1 MLYYMTLREEIHPSC
16 YKGLITYSVSCTS
29 YWLGDGLFGKLVNL
43 SGVKV
48 NDFRMGRE
56 SL

>member
-48 NDFRMGRE
+48 NDFRMGRK